1 MQRYGKIIGG
11 ELLTRDHMSKGYK
24 PLAYGDVPED
34 FYEESHFLIE
44 KEPEEFEDYI
54 FIGYEAKELEIEVD
68 EESEMTL
75 EEAKAGIEK
84 RKKEY
89 FGNKAGKPDE
99 LEALQQ
105 TVDGI
110 FTDVL
115 PMFFLNKN

>member
-1 MQRYGKIIGG
+1 MQRYGKIISG
-11 ELLTRDHMSKGYK
+11 ELLTRDHMSQGYK
-24 PLAYGDVPED
+24 PLAYGEIPED
-34 FYEESHFLIE
+34 FYEETHFLIE

-54 FIGYEAKELEIEVD
+54 FIGYEAEELEIEID

-75 EEAKAGIEK
+75 EEVRAGIEE

-89 FGNKAGKPDE
+89 LAGKIEEPSE

-105 TVDGI
+105 TVDSV

-115 PMFFLNKN
+115 PMFFE